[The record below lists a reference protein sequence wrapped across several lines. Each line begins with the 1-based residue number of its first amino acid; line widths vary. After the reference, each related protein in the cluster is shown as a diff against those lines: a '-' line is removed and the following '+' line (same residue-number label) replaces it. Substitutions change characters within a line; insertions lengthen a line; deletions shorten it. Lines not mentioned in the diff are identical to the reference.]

1 MTAAAVSAA
10 IVMAAASV
18 AIARADSAATA
29 ARAVRA
35 MRSKLRK
42 GSKANGRS
50 WCTPSV
56 LPPSQDLSLHRTER
70 AEDRLQGFQ
79 ALDALRLRAR
89 QDRAEPDHGG
99 LGQEAARTRPR
110 NQARALPRPLALRHS
125 LNVWVGGPN
134 AADPCLIRLL
144 S

>member
-18 AIARADSAATA
+18 AIAIARAVSAATA

-56 LPPSQDLSLHRTER
+56 LPPSQDLSLHGTER

-134 AADPCLIRLL
+134 AA
-144 S
+144 